1 MKVLS
6 IKEPYATLIK
16 NGIKKIETRS
26 YKTNYMGEL
35 YIHASLKMY
44 DNYQDN
50 KELLPL
56 IKNYNFKLG
65 YIICKCKLIDCL
77 YMTEEFIEDIKEN
90 NYSEYI
96 CGDYKVG
103 RYAWILD
110 DIEVLNNPISAK
122 GSLGIWN
129 YYSDECLLDMM
140 KDIKY
145 GYLSSDKKKYF
156 DFSEFASLYRLQSP
170 KEIIKSRLG
179 VCFDQVE
186 LERYYL
192 SRSYSNIKTY
202 FIINYHE
209 DISTHTFLTY
219 EKNKKYYWFEHAWEK
234 YIGIHSYDTK
244 EELLLDV
251 KNKFILNLK
260 NSNNFD
266 IAIYEYQKPKFN
278 ISLDEFF
285 KHCES
290 SFKISSK

>member
-6 IKEPYATLIK
+6 VREPYATLIK
-16 NGIKKIETRS
+16 NGVKKIETRS
-26 YKTNYMGEL
+26 YKTSYRGEL
-35 YIHASLKMY
+35 YIHTSLKMY

-50 KELLPL
+50 KELLSL
-56 IKNYNFKLG
+56 IKNHNFKLG
-65 YIICKCKLIDCL
+65 YIICKCRLINCL
-77 YMTEEFIEDIKEN
+77 YMTEEFIQDIKEN
-90 NYSEYI
+90 NYQEYI

-110 DIEVLNNPISAK
+110 DIEVLNNPIGAK

-129 YYSDECLLDMM
+129 YYSDDYVFDMM

-145 GYLSSDKKKYF
+145 GYLSADKKKYF
-156 DFSEFASLYRLQSP
+156 NFSEFASLYRLQSP
-170 KEIIKSRLG
+170 KEIIKSRIG

-202 FIINYHE
+202 FIINYFE
-209 DISTHTFLTY
+209 DINTHTFLTY
-219 EKNKKYYWFEHAWEK
+219 EKNGKYYWFEHAWDK
-234 YIGIHSYDTK
+234 YVGIHSYDTK
-244 EELLLDV
+244 KELILDV
-251 KNKFILNLK
+251 KSKFILSLK
-260 NSNNFD
+260 NHNNFD

>member
-6 IKEPYATLIK
+6 VREPYATLIK

-26 YKTNYMGEL
+26 YKTNYRGEL
-35 YIHASLKMY
+35 YIHTSLKMY

-50 KELLPL
+50 KELLSL
-56 IKNYNFKLG
+56 IKNHNFKLG
-65 YIICKCKLIDCL
+65 YIICKCRLINCL
-77 YMTEEFIEDIKEN
+77 YMTEEFIQDIKEN
-90 NYSEYI
+90 NYQEYI

-110 DIEVLNNPISAK
+110 DIEVLNNPIGAK

-129 YYSDECLLDMM
+129 YYSDDYVFDMM

-145 GYLSSDKKKYF
+145 GYLSADKKKYF
-156 DFSEFASLYRLQSP
+156 NFSEFASLYRLQSP
-170 KEIIKSRLG
+170 KEIIKSRIG

-202 FIINYHE
+202 FIINYFE
-209 DISTHTFLTY
+209 DINTHTFLTY
-219 EKNKKYYWFEHAWEK
+219 EKNGKYYWFEHAWDK
-234 YIGIHSYDTK
+234 YVGIHSYDTK
-244 EELLLDV
+244 KELILDV
-251 KNKFILNLK
+251 KSKFILSLK
-260 NSNNFD
+260 NHNNFD